1 MAHCVGFGIFQVL
14 TPEAGDADRA
24 LRRRKRGAGG
34 GWAGQ
39 LAAPLALG
47 GAELLPALAKL
58 GGALTVRGPKLLTS
72 RLCNDDDMLGH
83 ELGTVRHVRA

>member
-1 MAHCVGFGIFQVL
+1 MVWV
-14 TPEAGDADRA
+14 

-58 GGALTVRGPKLLTS
+58 GGALTVRGPELLPFGLLTMIS
-72 RLCNDDDMLGH
+72 SLSPAWHL
-83 ELGTVRHVRA
+83 

>member
-1 MAHCVGFGIFQVL
+1 MVW
-14 TPEAGDADRA
+14 A
-24 LRRRKRGAGG
+24 LRRRKRGAGS

-58 GGALTVRGPKLLTS
+58 GGALTVRGP
-72 RLCNDDDMLGH
+72 
-83 ELGTVRHVRA
+83 ELPSAAPCSVRNTPAR